1 MDPTQIPLRGLHFP
15 AAISWWPLAPGW
27 WLLIA
32 IVVVALVL
40 LLRSWMR
47 RRTRAAARRH
57 ALKQLEHA
65 TLAYA
70 EHRNPAKLGIE
81 VSELLRRTMLAYAP
95 RADVA
100 GLTGDAWLEWLDRD
114 LPASRFRQGAGRE
127 LIDLPYRDP
136 ETAGADVDLD
146 GMLAAVRER
155 LRTPV
160 GGQA

>member
-65 TLAYA
+65 TLAYV